1 MYICTI
7 IFKAIKMESVKE
19 VSVEFD
25 INKVLFII
33 ETNDSLTKSFN
44 KSFDITTT
52 KSMVSSN
59 ALPENVMEALKS
71 IYQLIILN
79 DDHLSVK
86 YSNLSSDNLEVKK
99 PTDTV
104 ATKTKKYP
112 KWLGKVAVE
121 QLIIEN
127 GGVKTELH
135 SALLAMNDI
144 KNAWSRANR
153 FLIKAQVDGSEIDK
167 LSLREII
174 ALGKT
179 FNKHMDSAITS
190 KDN

>member
-1 MYICTI
+1 
-7 IFKAIKMESVKE
+7 MESVKE

-104 ATKTKKYP
+104 ATKSKKYP

-121 QLIIEN
+121 QLIVEN
-127 GGVKTELH
+127 GGIKTELH

-153 FLIKAQVDGSEIDK
+153 FLIKAQVDGSEIGK
-167 LSLREII
+167 CSLREVI

-190 KDN
+190 KDD